1 MATLPKN
8 DNTKNNFG
16 NVRSTLKKG
25 KTISAADSAKFQ
37 TISTM
42 ETALATFG
50 YTDKQMNVMSKNDK
64 NYALRKALGYV

>member
-8 DNTKNNFG
+8 DISKSNLG
-16 NVRSTLKKG
+16 RARVALKKG
-25 KTISAADSAKFQ
+25 QTVSAADSSKFQ

-64 NYALRKALGYV
+64 TFALRKALGYA